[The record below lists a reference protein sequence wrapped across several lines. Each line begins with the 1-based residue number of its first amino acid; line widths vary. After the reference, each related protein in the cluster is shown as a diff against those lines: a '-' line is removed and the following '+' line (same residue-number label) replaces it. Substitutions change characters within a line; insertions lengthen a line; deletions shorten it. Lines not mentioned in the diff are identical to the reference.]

1 MFKYKC
7 IFYKYFNDDTEYKL
21 NKIREIREIQN
32 PEKIYLLD
40 LSNSNI
46 HCLNKDI
53 LKNLTQLKELNL
65 FNNTLRNIHVDTFK
79 YNTKLK
85 KLSLEHNKLTNLDK
99 SIFKYNIE
107 LETIELSYNNLTNLY
122 KDIFKYNT
130 QLLIIHLS
138 SNNLTNLDKDIFKYN
153 TKLFIINLARNG
165 LTNLDKDTFKNN
177 TQLCGLYLGSNNIIE
192 LDKDIFKYNTQL
204 ERLSIHDNKLT
215 IMPSSIILCR
225 NLNSFHYRFNEF
237 QYIPPHIQ
245 NFLNRIKQQSN
256 KLQVYN
262 DSQNVHNHQIQECI
276 KVSLENILNI
286 PKTINKEQ
294 LLDDIINNKYMNETS
309 IQLLLEYCNDKSIH
323 SILNINFE
331 EALLHVLEYINLECT
346 EHKIEIYKILAD
358 EIVESECKCFTGRI
372 SRLINCLNG
381 FTPLVEVKIPENM
394 ELSNIIVMI
403 KNNYNGDNV
412 DELKEITRKE
422 LLERG
427 YDNELITEYVEFV
440 ELD

>member
-1 MFKYKC
+1 MITKKYELKSLQD
-7 IFYKYFNDDTEYKL
+7 IYEIKNPENVRYLFLSYYKL
-21 NKIREIREIQN
+21 TSLDSNIFKNLVNVQ
-32 PEKIYLLD
+32 YLD
-40 LSNSNI
+40 LSCSKLTSLDSNI
-46 HCLNKDI
+46 F
-53 LKNLTQLKELNL
+53 KNLTQL
-65 FNNTLRNIHVDTFK
+65 T
-79 YNTKLK
+79 
-85 KLSLEHNKLTNLDK
+85 KLSLNN
-99 SIFKYNIE
+99 
-107 LETIELSYNNLTNLY
+107 NNLTNLDDTIFKY
-122 KDIFKYNT
+122 NTHLEQLTLSQNNFKKLHKNIFKYNT
-130 QLLIIHLS
+130 QLHILGIT
-138 SNNLTNLDKDIFKYN
+138 NNKLTNLDKDIFKYN
-153 TKLFIINLARNG
+153 T
-165 LTNLDKDTFKNN
+165 
-177 TQLCGLYLGSNNIIE
+177 QLEYLYLYNNKITT
-192 LDKDIFKYNTQL
+192 LDNDIFKYNTEL
-204 ERLSIHDNKLT
+204 KTLHLSDNNLIT
-215 IMPSSIILCR
+215 ISSSIMLCR
-225 NLNSFHYRFNEF
+225 NLKNIYYDNNEIE
-237 QYIPPHIQ
+237 YTPPHIQ
-245 NFLNRIKQQSN
+245 NFLNRIKQQSH

-276 KVSLENILNI
+276 KTSLENILNI

-309 IQLLLEYCNDKSIH
+309 IQLLLEYCNDNSIH